1 MRVLHLNAGNETG
14 GGMVHILSLLSQL
27 KSDGIYLGLLEKK
40 EFYYKAKER
49 GINTLTFEQ
58 SSRYDLSVIKKLISF
73 IKDEK
78 IDIIHT
84 HGARANLYGY
94 FISKFTDV
102 KWVIT
107 VHSDPRNDF
116 LGRGMKGKMFT
127 SLNLAVLRN
136 ADHFF
141 AISTRFKE
149 MVEGFGVNSSKIT
162 TIYNGVDF
170 NEDQVSSRKVS
181 RADLKLLQS
190 DFVLLMVAR
199 FDPVKRHDIALKA
212 VERVKHD
219 YPIVKLLLLGD
230 GQTKPEV
237 ENLVKS
243 MGMENNVIFLGY
255 KENVRDF
262 YQLADITLLTSRTE
276 SFPLV
281 LLESARENVPVITTD
296 VGGVHEMIPDSKMG
310 FIVPVDDE
318 DSVANAIFK
327 AIKLKEKGYLQIMGT
342 RFNTFASENFS
353 IQSFA
358 DSVYQAYQ
366 SL

>member
-27 KSDGIYLGLLEKK
+27 KSDDIYLGLLEKK

-49 GINTLTFEQ
+49 GINILTFEQ
-58 SSRYDLSVIKKLISF
+58 SSRYDFSVIKKLISF
-73 IKDEK
+73 IKKEK

-94 FISKFTDV
+94 FLNKLTDV

-116 LGRGMKGKMFT
+116 LGRGIKGKMFT

-141 AISTRFKE
+141 AISTRFKD
-149 MVEGFGVNSSKIT
+149 MVEGYGVSSQKIT

-170 NEDQVSSRKVS
+170 NEDSISSRKVS
-181 RADLKLLQS
+181 RADMKLLQN

-199 FDPVKRHDIALKA
+199 FDPVKRHDIALEA
-212 VERVKHD
+212 VEQVRRD
-219 YPIVKLLLLGD
+219 YPNVKLLLLGD
-230 GQTKPEV
+230 GQTKPEI
-237 ENLVKS
+237 EKLVKS
-243 MGMENNVIFLGY
+243 KDMDKNVIFLGY

-262 YQLADITLLTSRTE
+262 YRLADITLLTSRTE

-318 DSVANAIFK
+318 DSIANAIFK
-327 AIKLKEKGYLQIMGT
+327 AIKLKETGDLQNMGT
-342 RFNTFASENFS
+342 RFNVFASNNFS
-353 IQSFA
+353 LQSFA